1 MSPKARQSRKR
12 GTPISD
18 SLAADL
24 QALGGIL
31 ANHTR
36 GLDDYLMRQAI
47 RIEERHQNLLSDTP
61 GFLLPP
67 DLNLEQLTAGELQSL
82 CRKRRLRGWSKLRR
96 DDLLNFVKE
105 KLGPELQAMQIL
117 HQEQAEASPQAAGD
131 SSATPADASRTERL
145 LLLLLQHLGVAPDD
159 VEKAWLGSTK
169 QT

>member
-1 MSPKARQSRKR
+1 MSPEARRSRKR
-12 GTPISD
+12 GTPVSD

-36 GLDDYLMRQAI
+36 GLDDYLMRQAM
-47 RIEERHQNLLSDTP
+47 RIEERHQNLLSETP

-67 DLNLEQLTAGELQSL
+67 DLNLEEMTAGELQSL
-82 CRKRRLRGWSKLRR
+82 CRKRRLRGWSKFRR

-117 HQEQAEASPQAAGD
+117 YREQAEASPQAVSD
-131 SSATPADASRTERL
+131 SSATPVGATRTERL
-145 LLLLLQHLGVAPDD
+145 LLLVLQHLGVPPDE
-159 VEKAWLGSTK
+159 VEKAWLGPIE